1 MNQRRPITLFRAG
14 KRSGSSRKFSMAS
27 FVFIATAVFLLGTA
41 GCSFLLPSGTPFVRL
56 QLSPILPERI
66 VQEPMAKQIVVA
78 MPTAGQEFAGD
89 AVVLLFGERE
99 IRHLAGYRWTDRLPD
114 LVQRFLIDALQST
127 GAFRGVGGDASGI
140 AADLRV
146 LADLRQFSVQYAS
159 EQAVPVAVFGATFRL
174 LDFSSGKIIGEKIV
188 DVAVPATGRS
198 TEQLAGA
205 VEKALGEGLKEFAVW
220 VVDVAGA
227 MPRIAR

>member
-1 MNQRRPITLFRAG
+1 MNQRRPIPLFRAG
-14 KRSGSSRKFSMAS
+14 KGIGSSRRFSLAGFVLMA
-27 FVFIATAVFLLGTA
+27 AAAFLLVTA

-56 QLSPILPERI
+56 QLSPALPERV

-78 MPTAGQEFAGD
+78 MPTAGQEIAGD

-99 IRHLAGYRWTDRLPD
+99 IRHLAGYRWANRLPD

-146 LADLRQFSVQYAS
+146 LADLHQFSLQYAS
-159 EQAVPVAVFGATFRL
+159 EKAIPVAVFGATFRL
-174 LDFSSGKIIGEKIV
+174 LDLSSGQIIGAKTV
-188 DVAVPATGRS
+188 DLAIPATGRS
-198 TEQLAGA
+198 TDQLALA
-205 VEKALGEGLKEFAVW
+205 VERALGQGLEEFAVW
-220 VVDVAGA
+220 AVDLASARPHGA
-227 MPRIAR
+227 R